1 MATIK
6 LKHGLLVTLEGIDGS
21 GKTTQFR
28 LLERFLRR
36 QGYPVRATREPGGT
50 PLGEQ
55 VRGILLASRN
65 RDLSP
70 LAELALMYAARAQ
83 HLQQVVLPALAQGKL
98 VLSDRFNDAS
108 RAYQGYGRRL
118 GLRTVEAFDRVICGR
133 RQSDLTLVL
142 DIDPAVALARA
153 RARDTA
159 SRHTRFED
167 AGLEFHR
174 RVRAGYLALAKREPR
189 RVKVI
194 RADRP
199 VSDVQDELRATVLA
213 FLGRFTVASG

>member
-6 LKHGLLVTLEGIDGS
+6 FKHGLLVTLEGIDGS

-83 HLQQVVLPALAQGKL
+83 HLQQVVMPALAQGKL

-118 GLRTVEAFDRVICGR
+118 GLRTVEEFDRVICGR

-159 SRHTRFED
+159 SQHTRFED